1 MPCPAYGRIGGGGE
15 LQIYLQEQII
25 GEEDDMGKLEGIVK
39 SEIVRL
45 AKKEIRKVSLP
56 LGRDVR
62 SLKGKVSQLRK
73 TVLTLERLAVEQ
85 QKELRRGKTELEAPP
100 EEVKKSR
107 FSPRLIQRLRQ
118 RLGITQKEMA
128 KLTGVTVGAIYQW
141 EKGIFEPRGQ
151 KKGKLVALR
160 KLGRRDVR
168 RLLEEKTTERA
179 EKKFRK
185 SRVRRTK
192 RTLPRGKRTKR
203 VTRK

>member
-1 MPCPAYGRIGGGGE
+1 
-15 LQIYLQEQII
+15 
-25 GEEDDMGKLEGIVK
+25 MGKLEGIVK

-45 AKKEIRKVSLP
+45 AKREIRKVSTP

-62 SLKGKVSQLRK
+62 SLKSAVSQLRK
-73 TVLTLERLAVEQ
+73 TVFTLERLAVQQ
-85 QKELRRGKTELEAPP
+85 QKELGREKMRLEAPP

-107 FSPRLIQRLRQ
+107 FSPRLIRRLRK
-118 RLGITQKEMA
+118 RLAVTQKEMA

-151 KKGKLVALR
+151 KKGRLVALR

-168 RLLEEKTTERA
+168 RLLEEKGTGRV
-179 EKKFRK
+179 EKKSRK
-185 SRVRRTK
+185 SKVRRTK

-203 VTRK
+203 ISRK

>member
-1 MPCPAYGRIGGGGE
+1 VGGE
-15 LQIYLQEQII
+15 FQIYSDEQII
-25 GEEDDMGKLEGIVK
+25 GEEGDMGKLEGIVR

-85 QKELRRGKTELEAPP
+85 QKELRRGRTELEAPP

-118 RLGITQKEMA
+118 RLGVTQKEMA

-179 EKKFRK
+179 EKKLRK

-192 RTLPRGKRTKR
+192 RTLPRVKPR
-203 VTRK
+203 